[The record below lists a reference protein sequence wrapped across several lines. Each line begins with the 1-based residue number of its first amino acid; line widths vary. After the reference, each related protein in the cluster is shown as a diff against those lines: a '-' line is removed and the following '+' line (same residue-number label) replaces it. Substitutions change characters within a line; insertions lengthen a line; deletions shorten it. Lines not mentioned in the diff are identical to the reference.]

1 MEYMNRSVCSQKGLK
16 QSGKS
21 IEYGKGSKGND
32 QKVDARNDENLY
44 IAWVF
49 ASNIF
54 MIENMIE
61 KMRETLV
68 IIQTNEQDI

>member
-1 MEYMNRSVCSQKGLK
+1 MEYIYRSVCSQKGLK
-16 QSGKS
+16 QSGKCM
-21 IEYGKGSKGND
+21 EYGKRSKGSD
-32 QKVDARNDENLY
+32 QKVDARNDEKLY

-61 KMRETLV
+61 KMRET
-68 IIQTNEQDI
+68 